1 MTEKAFYKA
10 TLQIEFEDAKGR
22 LKKRREE
29 YIVEAISPTDVE
41 ARVTSHLKG
50 STEDS
55 EISSIV
61 LTKIVD
67 ILR

>member
-1 MTEKAFYKA
+1 MSENSYYKA
-10 TLQIEFEDAKGR
+10 TLQIEYEDAKGK

-29 YIVEAISPTDVE
+29 YIVLAVNPTDVE
-41 ARVTSHLKG
+41 AKLTALMTG
-50 STEDS
+50 STEDF

-67 ILR
+67 ILK

>member
-1 MTEKAFYKA
+1 MSEKSFYKA
-10 TLQIEFEDAKGR
+10 TLQVEFEVKGKLR
-22 LKKRREE
+22 KRREE

-41 ARVTSHLKG
+41 AKVVAHLKG
-50 STEDS
+50 NTEDS

>member
-1 MTEKAFYKA
+1 MSEKQFYKA
-10 TLQIEFEDAKGR
+10 TLQVEFEVKGKN
-22 LKKRREE
+22 KKRREE

-41 ARVTSHLKG
+41 AKIVEHLRG

>member
-1 MTEKAFYKA
+1 MSENSYYKA
-10 TLQIEFEDAKGR
+10 TLQIEYEDAKGK

-29 YIVEAISPTDVE
+29 YIVSGVSPTDVE
-41 ARVTSHLKG
+41 AKLTAHMTG
-50 STEDS
+50 STEDF

-67 ILR
+67 ILK

>member
-1 MTEKAFYKA
+1 MSENQFYKA
-10 TLQIEFEDAKGR
+10 SIQIQFEDGKGR

-41 ARVTSHLKG
+41 AKVAKHLKG

-61 LTKIVD
+61 LTKIID

>member
-1 MTEKAFYKA
+1 MSENAFYKA
-10 TLQIEFEDAKGR
+10 TLQIRYEDAKGN

-29 YIVEAISPTDVE
+29 YIVEAIGPTDVE
-41 ARVTSHLKG
+41 AKIAKHLKG

>member
-1 MTEKAFYKA
+1 MSEKQFYKA
-10 TLQIEFEDAKGR
+10 TLQVEFEDAKGK

-41 ARVTSHLKG
+41 ARVTAHLKG

>member
-1 MTEKAFYKA
+1 MSEKSFYKA
-10 TLQIEFEDAKGR
+10 TLQVEFEVKGKLR
-22 LKKRREE
+22 KRREE

-41 ARVTSHLKG
+41 TKVVAYLKG
-50 STEDS
+50 NTEDS

-61 LTKIVD
+61 LTKIID

>member
-1 MTEKAFYKA
+1 MSENSYYKA
-10 TLQIEFEDAKGR
+10 TLQIEYEDAKGK

-29 YIVEAISPTDVE
+29 YIVSAVNPTDVE
-41 ARVTSHLKG
+41 AKITAHMAG
-50 STEDS
+50 STEDF

-67 ILR
+67 ILK

>member
-1 MTEKAFYKA
+1 MSEKAFYKA
-10 TLQIEFEDAKGR
+10 TLQVEFEVKGKI
-22 LKKRREE
+22 KKRREE

-41 ARVTSHLKG
+41 AKIAQHLKG

>member
-1 MTEKAFYKA
+1 MNEKSFYKA
-10 TLQIEFEDAKGR
+10 TLQVEYEDAKGK

-29 YIVEAISPTDVE
+29 YIIEAISPTDVE
-41 ARVTSHLKG
+41 AKVTTHLKG

-61 LTKIVD
+61 LTKIID